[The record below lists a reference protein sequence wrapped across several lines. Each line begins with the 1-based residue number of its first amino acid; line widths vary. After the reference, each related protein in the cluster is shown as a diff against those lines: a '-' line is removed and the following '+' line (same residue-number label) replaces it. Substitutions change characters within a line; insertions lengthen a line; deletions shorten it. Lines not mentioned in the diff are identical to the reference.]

1 MIKTLRSVISLRKF
15 DWNGRRRRLARC
27 GNIADVRLLAKRQLP
42 GGVFDYFDGAAETE
56 WSMAN
61 NSDKFD
67 CVHLHPRVLVDVS
80 KVSAATTVM
89 GQTLPNAYAF
99 SPTGFTRIAGSAG
112 ELAVAKVAAKHGVPY
127 TLSTLGT
134 RSIEEVAAVSN
145 GPLWYQL
152 YVWKDR
158 GLSRE
163 LVQRAKAAG
172 YKAIMVTVD
181 TAVFGRRD
189 RDVRRGF
196 TLPPKIGLETFIDG
210 IRHPRW
216 TLDFVTHEPI
226 TFSAVAG
233 RGDVDGSTAIT
244 LSDYVNSQFDASLS
258 WRDLDWVRSESGL
271 PIMLKGIQS
280 VADAKRAR
288 EEGVEAIALSNHGG
302 RQFDGSPA
310 PIELLPEVVDAVGEG
325 IEVLIDG
332 GVRRGSDVVKALALG
347 ARAVMFGRPYL
358 YGMGA
363 AGELGVE
370 WVINYFNSGIA
381 RTMALVGATD
391 VASLRGITCEYD
403 WKASARPS

>member
-1 MIKTLRSVISLRKF
+1 MFKTLRSVVRLRKF

-27 GNIADVRLLAKRQLP
+27 GDIADVRRLAKRQLP

-61 NSDKFD
+61 NSAAFD
-67 CVHLHPRVLVDVS
+67 HVHLEPQVLVDVS
-80 KVSAATTVM
+80 KVDMSTSVM
-89 GQTLPNAYAF
+89 GQRLAQPYAF
-99 SPTGFTRIAGSAG
+99 APTGFTRIACSAG
-112 ELAVAKVAAKHGVPY
+112 ELAAARVAAKHGIPY

-196 TLPPKIGLETFIDG
+196 SLPPKIGLDTFIDG

-216 TLDFVTHEPI
+216 TLDFITHEPI
-226 TFSAVAG
+226 TFSAVEG
-233 RGDVDGSTAIT
+233 RSDVDGSTAIT

-288 EEGVEAIALSNHGG
+288 DEGVEAISLSNHGG
-302 RQFDGSPA
+302 RQYDGSPA
-310 PIELLPEVVDAVGEG
+310 PIELLPAVMDAVGDG
-325 IEVLIDG
+325 IEVLIDS
-332 GVRRGSDVVKALALG
+332 GVRRGSDVVKACALG

-358 YGMGA
+358 YGLGA
-363 AGELGVE
+363 AGELGVD
-370 WVINYFNSGIA
+370 WVVNYFNSGIT

-391 VASLRGITCEYD
+391 LASLRG
-403 WKASARPS
+403 KVSARR

>member
-1 MIKTLRSVISLRKF
+1 MSVIKTLRSVISLRKF

-27 GNIADVRLLAKRQLP
+27 GDIADVRRLAKRQLP

-61 NSDKFD
+61 NSAAFEH
-67 CVHLHPRVLVDVS
+67 VHLSPQVLVDVS
-80 KVSAATTVM
+80 KVDMSTSVL
-89 GQTLPNAYAF
+89 GQRMAQPYAF
-99 SPTGFTRIAGSAG
+99 APTGFTRIACSAG
-112 ELAVAKVAAKHGVPY
+112 ELAAARVAAKHGIPY

-196 TLPPKIGLETFIDG
+196 SLPPKIGLDTFIDG

-216 TLDFVTHEPI
+216 TLDFITHEPI
-226 TFSAVAG
+226 TFSAVQG
-233 RGDVDGSTAIT
+233 RSDVDGSTAIT

-280 VADAKRAR
+280 VADAKRASD
-288 EEGVEAIALSNHGG
+288 EGVEAISLSNHGG
-302 RQFDGSPA
+302 RQYDGSPA
-310 PIELLPEVVDAVGEG
+310 PIELLPAVMDAVGDG
-325 IEVLIDG
+325 IEVLIDS
-332 GVRRGSDVVKALALG
+332 GVRRGSDVVKACALG

-358 YGMGA
+358 YGLGA
-363 AGELGVE
+363 AGELGVD
-370 WVINYFNSGIA
+370 WVVNYFNTGIT

-391 VASLRGITCEYD
+391 LASLRG
-403 WKASARPS
+403 KASVRR

>member
-1 MIKTLRSVISLRKF
+1 MFKTLRSVVRLRKF

-27 GNIADVRLLAKRQLP
+27 GDIADVRRLAKRQLP

-61 NSDKFD
+61 NSAAFD
-67 CVHLHPRVLVDVS
+67 HVHLEPQVLVDVS
-80 KVSAATTVM
+80 KVDMSTSVM
-89 GQTLPNAYAF
+89 GQRLAQPYAF
-99 SPTGFTRIAGSAG
+99 APTGFTRIACSAG
-112 ELAVAKVAAKHGVPY
+112 ELAAARVAAKHGIPY

-196 TLPPKIGLETFIDG
+196 SLPPKIGLDTFIDG

-216 TLDFVTHEPI
+216 TLDFITHEPI
-226 TFSAVAG
+226 TFSAVEG
-233 RGDVDGSTAIT
+233 RSDVDGSTAIT
-244 LSDYVNSQFDASLS
+244 LSDFVNSQFYASLS

-288 EEGVEAIALSNHGG
+288 DEGVEAISLSNHGG
-302 RQFDGSPA
+302 RQYDGSPA
-310 PIELLPEVVDAVGEG
+310 PIELLPAVMDAVGDG
-325 IEVLIDG
+325 IEVLIDS
-332 GVRRGSDVVKALALG
+332 GVRRGSDVVKACALG

-358 YGMGA
+358 YGLGA
-363 AGELGVE
+363 AGELGVD
-370 WVINYFNSGIA
+370 WVVNYFNSGIT

-391 VASLRGITCEYD
+391 LASLRG
-403 WKASARPS
+403 KVSARR

>member
-27 GNIADVRLLAKRQLP
+27 GDIADVRRLAKRQLP

-61 NSDKFD
+61 NSAAFD
-67 CVHLHPRVLVDVS
+67 HVHLEPQVLVDVS
-80 KVSAATTVM
+80 KVDMSTSVM
-89 GQTLPNAYAF
+89 GQRLAQPYAF
-99 SPTGFTRIAGSAG
+99 APTGFTRIACSAG
-112 ELAVAKVAAKHGVPY
+112 ELAAARVAAKHGIPY

-196 TLPPKIGLETFIDG
+196 SLPPKIGLDTFIDG

-216 TLDFVTHEPI
+216 TLDFITHEPI
-226 TFSAVAG
+226 TFSAVEG
-233 RGDVDGSTAIT
+233 RSDVDGSTAIT

-288 EEGVEAIALSNHGG
+288 DEGVEAISLSNHGG
-302 RQFDGSPA
+302 RQYDGSPA
-310 PIELLPEVVDAVGEG
+310 PIELLPAVMDAVGDG
-325 IEVLIDG
+325 IEVLIDS
-332 GVRRGSDVVKALALG
+332 GVRRGSDVVKACALG

-358 YGMGA
+358 YGLGA
-363 AGELGVE
+363 AGELGVD
-370 WVINYFNSGIA
+370 WVVNYFNSGIT

-391 VASLRGITCEYD
+391 LASLRG
-403 WKASARPS
+403 KVSSRR